1 MGKLYAS
8 ITGVQGYVPE
18 DIITNADLEK
28 MVETNDEWIESRT
41 GIKERRILKGGR
53 ATSDMGVEA
62 VKVLLEKTNTKPEEV
77 DLLICGT
84 VTGDHIFPDTA
95 NSICF
100 KTGLTNAFGYDIN
113 AACSGF
119 LYALVTASKF
129 VETGTYKKVIVVG
142 ADMMSS
148 IIDYT
153 DRATCIL
160 FGDGA
165 GAVMLEPSEEAYG
178 LQDSILRADGVG
190 KEYLYMKAGGSAFPA
205 TVESVTKREH
215 FAFQEGRHVFK
226 AAIKGMSSVIADLL
240 EKNKLTHEDIAWL
253 VPHQANKRILTSV
266 SENIG
271 FPIEKV
277 VMNIHKYGNTT
288 AGTIPLCLW
297 EWEDQ
302 FKKDDLIVLTAF
314 GGGFTWGA
322 CLLKWAYNT

>member
-1 MGKLYAS
+1 MGKIHAA

-18 DIITNADLEK
+18 DILTNEDLEK
-28 MVETNDEWIESRT
+28 MVETNDEWIQSRT

-62 VKVLLEKTNTKPEEV
+62 VKGLLEKTNTKPEEV

-84 VTGDHIFPDTA
+84 VTGDHVFPDTA
-95 NSICF
+95 NSICY
-100 KTGLTNAFGYDIN
+100 KSGMTNAFGYDIN

-119 LYALVTASKF
+119 LYSIVTASKF
-129 VETGTYKKVIVVG
+129 IETGTYKKVIVVG

-148 IIDYT
+148 IVDYT

-165 GAVMLEPSEEAYG
+165 GAVMLEPSSEGYG
-178 LQDSILRADGVG
+178 IQDSILRADGVG
-190 KEYLYMKAGGSAFPA
+190 KDYLFMKAGGSAHPA
-205 TVESVTKREH
+205 TLETVTNREH

-226 AAIKGMSSVIADLL
+226 AAVKGMSSVLRDLMH
-240 EKNKLTHEDIAWL
+240 KNGLNNDDLKWI
-253 VPHQANKRILTSV
+253 VPHQANQRILSSV
-266 SENIG
+266 ADLLD

-288 AGTIPLCLW
+288 SGTIPLCLW

-302 FKKDDLIVLTAF
+302 LKKGDLVMLTAF

-322 CLLKWAYNT
+322 CLVKWAYSA